1 MLPAMFG
8 IIYVTSNEILS
19 TPYHVAVYLETSIMT
34 GTNFI
39 AAIPENCTEMCSVQI
54 TGIPENLE
62 CYVRLRVHE
71 DIRAIKEEEMFG
83 TNCVTGIP
91 GTPRGSLELTYSSR
105 GLSEIFSNLPSRGY
119 SFIETCMLFSCLSSQ
134 NLCDI

>member
-19 TPYHVAVYLETSIMT
+19 TPYPAAVYLETSIMT

-54 TGIPENLE
+54 TAIPEMLNAM
-62 CYVRLRVHE
+62 YV
-71 DIRAIKEEEMFG
+71 
-83 TNCVTGIP
+83 
-91 GTPRGSLELTYSSR
+91 
-105 GLSEIFSNLPSRGY
+105 
-119 SFIETCMLFSCLSSQ
+119 
-134 NLCDI
+134 